1 MPKETVVVY
10 TFRMSNT
17 VTVIPGAKYG
27 YGFIPKEFLPKG
39 KDEYYLRNLQSRSV
53 ERHWRH
59 LRAGEIELL
68 VKNSNTC
75 DDWDDILVMDPF
87 DPARIARNSFH
98 GLVRI
103 GAVQDSLLKYHD
115 FTVPEGITGCR
126 IISSDIGDHCAI
138 HDCAYIS
145 HYIIGDRVILHRIDE
160 MQTTDHAKFG
170 NGIVKEGEEPSVQVT
185 IHVMN
190 EAGGRAVAPFD
201 GIICADAWLWAA
213 YRDDSLLMERL
224 MWLTNQSCDLRRGWY
239 GMVGNGSVLKSCG
252 IIKDVLFGPASY
264 VKGAHKL
271 KNLTIRSTE
280 QSPTQLGEGIELV
293 NGIIGAGCHIFYG
306 CKAIRFI
313 MGDNTN
319 LKYGARLINSI
330 LGDNSTVSC
339 CEVLNNL
346 VFPGHEQHHNN
357 SFLIATLVMGQSN
370 MAAGATVG
378 SNHNSRGNDGEIVAG
393 RGFWPALSSTLKH
406 DSKFASFTLLVK
418 GNYPAELNIPLPFCL
433 LADNV
438 CAHRRELM
446 PAYWWMYNMYAL
458 ERNSWKY
465 KARDRRKQIIQ
476 HVETDYLAP
485 DTAQELLDGL
495 ELLQRWTAAAWYKAN
510 GEAYDAS
517 DVAGLSAKGFELLAQ
532 HPETVGTL
540 EVFGEN
546 LEHTVYPVKILKVAE
561 GWRAYRDM
569 LVYYGVKSVGTWCA
583 DSGISLQRFQ
593 RECASREFSGNWL
606 NLGGQLVPET
616 KVLELRRKICAKEL
630 YSWKAVHE
638 VYDRWWAEY
647 PQDKACDGLRVLR
660 TLLGIEILDQ
670 ETWRELKAQVA
681 RTRTYIEEQ
690 VFKTKQKDYDNAFRE
705 ITYRSLA
712 ERNAVLGRVEDNPF
726 IDEAERQTKELLSKL
741 DAVTF

>member
-1 MPKETVVVY
+1 
-10 TFRMSNT
+10 MSNT

-53 ERHWRH
+53 EHHWRH
-59 LRAGEIELL
+59 LRSGEIELL

-75 DDWDDILVMDPF
+75 DDWDDILVLDPF
-87 DPARIARNSFH
+87 DPTRIARNSFH

-138 HDCAYIS
+138 HDCAYVS

-170 NGIVKEGEEPSVQVT
+170 NGVVKEGEDPSVRVS

-190 EAGGRAVAPFD
+190 EAGGRAISPFD
-201 GIICADAWLWAA
+201 GMICADAWIWAA
-213 YRDDSLLMERL
+213 YRDDELLMRRL
-224 MWLTNQSCDLRRGWY
+224 QELTDQSCDLRRGWY
-239 GMVGNGSVLKSCG
+239 GEVGNGSVLKSCG

-293 NGIIGAGCHIFYG
+293 NGIIGSGCHIFYG

-433 LADNV
+433 LSDNV
-438 CAHRRELM
+438 CEHRRELM

-465 KARDRRKQIIQ
+465 KARDRRKKIVQ
-476 HVETDYLAP
+476 HIETDYLAP
-485 DTAQELLDGL
+485 DTAMEMLDGL
-495 ELLQRWTAAAWYKAN
+495 ELLQRWTAIAWYKAS
-510 GEAYDAS
+510 GLDYEAS
-517 DVAGLSAKGFELLAQ
+517 DLGGLSAKGYELLLR
-532 HPETVGTL
+532 HPDVVAGL

-546 LEHTVYPVKILKVAE
+546 LEHTPYPVKILKVAE
-561 GWRAYRDM
+561 AWRAYRDM
-569 LVYYGVKSVGTWCA
+569 LTYYGVKSIGVWCA
-583 DSGISLQRFQ
+583 DSGTSLGEFQ
-593 RECASREFSGNWL
+593 QECGMQASPENWL
-606 NLGGQLVPET
+606 NLGGQLVPES
-616 KVLELRRKICAKEL
+616 KVLELRRAICAKEL
-630 YSWKAVHE
+630 FSWKDVHV
-638 VYDRWWAEY
+638 VYDRWWEAY
-647 PQDKACDGLRVLR
+647 PYDRACNGLQVLR
-660 TLLGIEILDQ
+660 KLYDVDVLDGEI
-670 ETWRELKAQVA
+670 WKFLKTQVA
-681 RTRTYIEEQ
+681 QTRGYIENQ
-690 VFKTKQKDYDNAFRE
+690 VLKTKQKDYNNSFRE
-705 ITYRSLA
+705 ITYRNLA
-712 ERNAVLGRVEDNPF
+712 ERNAVLGCAEDNPF
-726 IDEAERQTKELLSKL
+726 IDETQRQTQELLSKL
-741 DAVTF
+741 DSVIC

>member
-1 MPKETVVVY
+1 MIVSGS
-10 TFRMSNT
+10 R
-17 VTVIPGAKYG
+17 YG
-27 YGFIPKEFLPKG
+27 YGFIPEQFLPEG
-39 KDEYYLRNLQSRSV
+39 TDEYYLRNIQAKSADR
-53 ERHWRH
+53 RWRH
-59 LRAGEIELL
+59 LRSGEIELL
-68 VKNSNTC
+68 VKNANSC
-75 DDWDDILVMDPF
+75 DDWDDILVQDPF
-87 DPARIARNSFH
+87 DPTRISRNSFH

-103 GAVQDSLLKYHD
+103 GAVQDGLLKYHD

-126 IISSDIGDHCAI
+126 IISTDIGDHCAI

-170 NGIVKEGEEPSVQVT
+170 VGVVKEGEDPSVRVT

-201 GIICADAWLWAA
+201 GMICADAWLWAA
-213 YRDDSLLMERL
+213 YRDDELLMRRFQEMTDR
-224 MWLTNQSCDLRRGWY
+224 SCDLRRGWY
-239 GMVGNGSVLKSCG
+239 GKVGDGSVLKSCG
-252 IIKDVLFGPASY
+252 IIKDVMFGPASY
-264 VKGAHKL
+264 AKGAHKL

-293 NGIIGAGCHIFYG
+293 NGIIGSGCHIFYG
-306 CKAIRFI
+306 CKAVRFI
-313 MGDNTN
+313 MGDNSN
-319 LKYGARLINSI
+319 LKYGARLLNSI

-357 SFLIATLVMGQSN
+357 SFLIASLVMGQSN

-433 LADNV
+433 LSDNT
-438 CAHRRELM
+438 CDHRRELM

-465 KARDRRKQIIQ
+465 TARDRRKRIVQ

-485 DTAQELLDGL
+485 DTAQEMLQALD
-495 ELLQRWTAAAWYKAN
+495 LLQRWTAQAWCRIH
-510 GEAYDAS
+510 GVDPDAMEPS
-517 DVAGLSAKGFELLAQ
+517 ELSRKGFELLSE
-532 HPETVGTL
+532 HPD
-540 EVFGEN
+540 EVSTMEVVGEN
-546 LEHTVYPVKILKVAE
+546 LENTIYPVKILKPAE
-561 GWRAYRDM
+561 GWRSYRDM
-569 LVYYGVKSVGTWCA
+569 LLYYGVKSVGRWCV
-583 DSGISLQRFQ
+583 DSGMTLSQFQ
-593 RECASREFSGNWL
+593 REHATTKPSSPWL
-606 NLGGQLVPET
+606 NLGGQLVLER
-616 KVLELRRKICAKEL
+616 KVQQLRQDIRSGRISTWREVHDQYELW
-630 YSWKAVHE
+630 WK
-638 VYDRWWAEY
+638 EY
-647 PQDKACDGLRVLR
+647 PCDRACDGLQVLR
-660 TLLGIEILDQ
+660 SLLVVDSIDPPTWASLTQEVRRIRAYVEDQ
-670 ETWRELKAQVA
+670 VLR
-681 RTRTYIEEQ
+681 
-690 VFKTKQKDYDNAFRE
+690 TKQKDYDNAFRE

-726 IDEAERQTKELLSKL
+726 IAEAKRQSEDLFAVL
-741 DAVTF
+741 DAVQLG